1 MRTTAV
7 SAGLTTAFGLT
18 KGRPTIGVCPGC
30 PHCIGAIV
38 WGWYTP
44 PTVDFSV
51 DDDVGCTD
59 HALFAGVTTA
69 ADDADKADVGANAS
83 PIPTPLVVADDRNY
97 SVTSV
102 GVWVGEKV
110 V

>member
-18 KGRPTIGVCPGC
+18 KGRPTIGV
-30 PHCIGAIV
+30 
-38 WGWYTP
+38 
-44 PTVDFSV
+44 
-51 DDDVGCTD
+51 CTD

-102 GVWVGEKV
+102 GVWVGVKV